1 MNRGNAK
8 CQLQELMRRETEI
21 LETVETAEAAIVAAR
36 VTAMT
41 AMTEVTVTTEMIV
54 TNVMIADA
62 HQ

>member
-1 MNRGNAK
+1 
-8 CQLQELMRRETEI
+8 MRRETESPEKA
-21 LETVETAEAAIVAAR
+21 ETVEVAIIAVP
-36 VTAMT
+36 VT

>member
-8 CQLQELMRRETEI
+8 YRLQELMRRETEI
-21 LETVETAEAAIVAAR
+21 PETAETAEAAIIAVR

-41 AMTEVTVTTEMIV
+41 EATVTTEMIV

-62 HQ
+62 RQ